1 MKILAIRG
9 KNLAS
14 LAAEFAIDFQ
24 SEPLASAGLYAICGP
39 TGSGKSTLLDALC
52 LALYERTP
60 RLSRVGNC
68 GDIPDVGDNE
78 ISPSNPRTLLR
89 RGAAEGF
96 AEVDFVGSD
105 GVAYRA
111 RWSVRRSRSKIDGKL
126 QQSEVSLL
134 RLHDA
139 QPLGDHRKVETLK
152 RIEACVGLN
161 FEQFT
166 RAVLLAQND
175 FAAFLKASDDER
187 AELLQ
192 TLTGTGTF
200 ATISMQA
207 FARMKAE
214 KEALEHLQ
222 AQLKDQQPLAAEAR
236 ADKQSQLQQHTAQ
249 ATELAQQKAVTE
261 AHLRWFQQWD
271 RLQAAQGEARQKLEA
286 TQAEQVAAAPR
297 RAQLARLEQVQAA
310 RPVCAELTRLTQA
323 LAATEAAELAA
334 RADLDATQDQVS
346 TCQATHAQ
354 ALAQVSLAEAARTQA
369 QPDIDQARVLDAR
382 IATLTPQWLS
392 AVHAQDDAQKHLLA
406 KEKRAQEA
414 IENIASSERDLTAA
428 QDWLAAQAMLR
439 PLAEGWQRWEALL
452 AQAQQGLNAQ
462 TQTQTGLA
470 GLKERA
476 AANAQAGVAA
486 QAALAR
492 ATEATHA
499 ASEKLDTL
507 AQACAAVDAEQ
518 LAQDKQTLEARREQL
533 HSADQLWQRHTELSR
548 QQDKLHAQ
556 QQAHQQELQSSQQAL
571 DEGSPKR
578 ARLEAELHSAEH
590 ALHLAQLAASKS
602 AEALR
607 ASLQDGQA
615 CPVCGAVEH
624 PYASHAPVADA
635 MLKSLQDHVKVKQV
649 DLRALL
655 DLLAAAQA
663 RQASSQAQLEQ
674 LGQEQAQLDADRRG
688 WQAQWSVHSLQAEVD
703 ALCFAGEVQ
712 TERAGVLPPLPL
724 GEGISPYQAE
734 SSSDAERSLWLAAQQ
749 EGIRTALA
757 HLNQQEAAHREQ
769 LKQRE
774 AAQQALNRAQQAQ
787 TQARESVSRLEIEHR
802 TTAQAMEAAQHQLN
816 ELAGQIT
823 ALLDQ
828 LNGAFGHA
836 QWQPQWREGATA
848 FVAQCRSDAQAWL
861 SQQERRTTL
870 MHRLE
875 ALHQERAACQSACE
889 LARQQFQSQQ
899 ERCTSVAAEL
909 QTYRGQRNALWAGQA
924 LAEVEAGLNAALQAA
939 RGALNG
945 SAQALQTSQAEL
957 ARRQEALRQ
966 NGLQLDQLRGAGV
979 AAQSQL
985 AAWLADFNAQHPSP
999 DGEPALS
1006 VTELQSLHEIS
1017 PQRLLDERNALQQ
1030 LEQSLSAA
1038 QAVLLSQ
1045 QQTLAVHEA
1054 AKPGPEDA
1062 DALQANLA
1070 QTAQA
1075 MEVLVEALSAL
1086 KIEIAQDDER
1096 LSKSETLRAEIERQ
1110 TATARVW
1117 AQLSE
1122 LIGSADG
1129 KKFRNFAQQLTLDIL
1144 LDYGNRHLQSL
1155 TRRYRLQRIKD
1166 SLGLLVVDQ
1175 DMGDEVRSVHSLSG
1189 GESFLVSLALAL
1201 GLASLSSHRVQVESL
1216 FIDEGF
1222 GSLDA
1227 ESLRVA
1233 MDALDNLQAQG
1244 RKVGVISHVAEMT
1257 ERIGTRVQVMRQA
1270 GGVSRVVVG

>member
-1 MKILAIRG
+1 MKILVIRG

-60 RLSRVGNC
+60 RLSRVGRG
-68 GDIPDVGDNE
+68 GDIPDVGDND
-78 ISPSNPRTLLR
+78 ITPSDPRTLLR

-96 AEVDFVGSD
+96 AEVDFVGRD
-105 GVAYRA
+105 AVAYRA

-134 RLHDA
+134 RLVDA
-139 QPLGDHRKVETLK
+139 QPLGDHRKSETLK

-207 FARMKAE
+207 YARMKAE
-214 KEALEHLQ
+214 KEALERLQ
-222 AQLKDQQPLAAEAR
+222 AQLKDQQPLSPDAR
-236 ADKQSQLQQHTAQ
+236 ADKQNQLQQHAAQ
-249 ATELAQQKAVTE
+249 ASELAQQRTVLE

-286 TQAEQVAAAPR
+286 AQAEQVAAAPR
-297 RAQLARLEQVQAA
+297 YAQLTRLEQVQAA
-310 RPVCAELTRLTQA
+310 RPLCAELTRLTQA

-334 RADLDATQDQVS
+334 RADLNATQDQVS
-346 TCQATHAQ
+346 TCQATQTQ
-354 ALAQVSLAEAARTQA
+354 ALAQEKLAETARLQA
-369 QPDIDQARVLDAR
+369 QPAIDQARALDVR
-382 IATLTPQWLS
+382 ITTLTPQWQA
-392 AVHAQDDAQKHLLA
+392 AVLAQNEAQKHLLTQ
-406 KEKRAQEA
+406 EKNAQEA
-414 IENIASSERDLTAA
+414 IENIASNESDLAQA
-428 QDWLAAQAMLR
+428 QDWLAAHTTLR
-439 PLAEGWQRWEALL
+439 PLAEGWQRWEALF
-452 AQAQQGLNAQ
+452 AQAQQGLSA
-462 TQTQTGLA
+462 QTQTGLA
-470 GLKERA
+470 DLNEKA
-476 AANAQAGVAA
+476 AAQAQASVAA

-499 ASEKLDTL
+499 ASATLDTL

-518 LAQDKQTLEARREQL
+518 LAQDKQALEARREQL
-533 HSADQLWQRHTELSR
+533 HSAAQLWQRHTELSR

-556 QQAHQQELQSSQQAL
+556 QQAHQQELRGSQQAL

-578 ARLEAELHSAEH
+578 ALLEAELHSAEQ
-590 ALHLAQLAASKS
+590 ALHLAQLAASKN
-602 AEALR
+602 AETLR
-607 ASLQDGQA
+607 ARLQDGQA

-624 PYASHAPVADA
+624 PYANHAPVADA
-635 MLKSLQDHVKVKQV
+635 MLKSLQDHVKVKQA

-663 RQASSQAQLEQ
+663 RQASSRAHLEQ
-674 LGQEQAQLDADRRG
+674 LGQEQGQLEADRSDCLT
-688 WQAQWSVHSLQAEVD
+688 QWSAHSLQAEVNV
-703 ALCFAGEVQ
+703 L
-712 TERAGVLPPLPL
+712 TEP
-724 GEGISPYQAE
+724 
-734 SSSDAERSLWLAAQQ
+734 ERSPWLMAQQ
-749 EGIRTALA
+749 EGVRTALA
-757 HLNQQEAAHREQ
+757 HLSQQEAAYREQ

-774 AAQQALNRAQQAQ
+774 AAQQVLNRAQLAL
-787 TQARESVSRLEIEHR
+787 TEARASVSRLEVEHGA
-802 TTAQAMEAAQHQLN
+802 TAQAIEATQHQLS
-816 ELAGQIT
+816 ELDGQIT

-828 LNGAFGHA
+828 LDGAFGHA
-836 QWQPQWREGATA
+836 QWQSRWREDAAVQSRIGPDASGLGVDAATS

-870 MHRLE
+870 THRLSV
-875 ALHQERAACQSACE
+875 LQQERTACQSACE
-889 LARQQFQSQQ
+889 QARQQFHSQQ
-899 ERCTSVAAEL
+899 ERCTLVATEL
-909 QTYRGQRNALWAGQA
+909 QVYRDQRNALWAGQA
-924 LAEVEAGLNAALQAA
+924 LAEVESGLNAALQAA
-939 RGALNG
+939 RGAVSRSTEG
-945 SAQALQTSQAEL
+945 LQTAQDEL

-966 NGLQLDQLRGAGV
+966 NDLQLDQLRRAGE

-985 AAWLADFNAQHPSP
+985 AAWLIDFNAQHPSP
-999 DGEPALS
+999 EGEPALS
-1006 VTELQSLHEIS
+1006 VAELHSLHEIS
-1017 PQRLLDERNALQQ
+1017 PQRLSDERKALQQ

-1045 QQTLAVHEA
+1045 QQTLTVHEA
-1054 AKPGPEDA
+1054 AKPGPEDV
-1062 DALQANLA
+1062 DALQVSLS
-1070 QTAQA
+1070 QTTQA
-1075 MEVLVEALSAL
+1075 MDALAETLSAL

-1096 LSKSETLRAEIERQ
+1096 LAKSESLRAEIERQ

-1257 ERIGTRVQVMRQA
+1257 ERIGTRVQVLRQA

>member
-9 KNLAS
+9 KNLAA

-24 SEPLASAGLYAICGP
+24 SEPLASADLYAICGP
-39 TGSGKSTLLDALC
+39 TGAGKSTLLDALC

-60 RLSRVGNC
+60 RLSRVGR
-68 GDIPDVGDNE
+68 GGGEIPDVGDND
-78 ISPSNPRTLLR
+78 ISPSDPRTLLR

-105 GVAYRA
+105 GIAYRA

-134 RLHDA
+134 RLVDT
-139 QPLGDHRKVETLK
+139 QPLGDHRKSETLK

-161 FEQFT
+161 FDQFT

-207 FARMKAE
+207 YARMKAE
-214 KEALEHLQ
+214 KEALERLQ
-222 AQLKDQQPLAAEAR
+222 AQLKDQQPLSPDAR
-236 ADKQSQLQQHTAQ
+236 ADKQNQLQQHAAQ

-261 AHLRWFQQWD
+261 AHLRWYQQWD
-271 RLQAAQGEARQKLEA
+271 RLQAALGEARQKLEA
-286 TQAEQVAAAPR
+286 AQAEQVAAEPR

-310 RPVCAELTRLTQA
+310 RPLCLEVTRLTQA
-323 LAATEAAELAA
+323 VDSAEAAELVA
-334 RADLDATQDQVS
+334 RAELDRAQAQVR
-346 TCQATHAQ
+346 THQGSHAK

-382 IATLTPQWLS
+382 IATLTPQWQTAEQS
-392 AVHAQDDAQKHLLA
+392 RNDAQKHLLA
-406 KEKRAQEA
+406 QEKRAQEA
-414 IENIASSERDLTAA
+414 IENIASAERDLTAA
-428 QDWLAAQAMLR
+428 QDWLAAHATLR

-452 AQAQQGLNAQ
+452 AQAQQASNAQ
-462 TQTQTGLA
+462 IQAETGLEV
-470 GLKERA
+470 LQKKA
-476 AANAQAGVAA
+476 AAQVQASVVA
-486 QAALAR
+486 QAALTS
-492 ATEATHA
+492 ATEATQA
-499 ASEKLDTL
+499 ASATLDTL
-507 AQACAAVDAEQ
+507 ATACAAVDAEQ
-518 LAQDKQTLEARREQL
+518 LAQDKQALEARREQL
-533 HSADQLWQRHTELSR
+533 HSAAQLWQRYTELSR

-556 QQAHQQELQSSQQAL
+556 QQAHQQECQSSQQAL
-571 DEGSPKR
+571 DDGSPKR
-578 ARLEAELHSAEH
+578 ARLEAELHSAEQ
-590 ALHLAQLAASKS
+590 AWHLAQLAASQN
-602 AEALR
+602 AETLR
-607 ASLQDGQA
+607 ASLQDGQT
-615 CPVCGAVEH
+615 CPVCGAVDH
-624 PYASHAPVADA
+624 PYANHAPVADA
-635 MLKSLQDHVKVKQV
+635 MLKSLQDHVKVKQA

-663 RQASSQAQLEQ
+663 RQASSQAHLEQ
-674 LGQEQAQLDADRRG
+674 LGQEQGQLEADRSDCL
-688 WQAQWSVHSLQAEVD
+688 AQWSAHSLQAEVNV
-703 ALCFAGEVQ
+703 L
-712 TERAGVLPPLPL
+712 TEP
-724 GEGISPYQAE
+724 E
-734 SSSDAERSLWLAAQQ
+734 SSPWLITQQ

-757 HLNQQEAAHREQ
+757 HLCQQEAAYREQ

-774 AAQQALNRAQQAQ
+774 AAQQVLNR
-787 TQARESVSRLEIEHR
+787 TQLALTEARASVSRLEVEHGAM
-802 TTAQAMEAAQHQLN
+802 AQAIEATQHQLS
-816 ELAGQIT
+816 ELDGQIT

-828 LNGAFGHA
+828 LDGAFGHA
-836 QWQPQWREGATA
+836 QWQSRWREDVAVQSRIGPDASGLGVDAATS

-870 MHRLE
+870 THRLSV
-875 ALHQERAACQSACE
+875 LQQERTACQSACE
-889 LARQQFQSQQ
+889 QAQQQFQSQS
-899 ERCTSVAAEL
+899 ERCAQVAAEL
-909 QTYRGQRNALWAGQA
+909 QAYRDQRNALWAGQA
-924 LAEVEAGLNAALQAA
+924 LAEVESGLNAALEAA
-939 RGALNG
+939 RGAVSRSIEG
-945 SAQALQTSQAEL
+945 LQTAQAEL

-966 NGLQLDQLRGAGV
+966 NDLQLDQLRGAEA

-985 AAWLADFNAQHPSP
+985 AVWLIDFNAQHPSP
-999 DGEPALS
+999 EGEPALS
-1006 VTELQSLHEIS
+1006 VAELHSLHEIS
-1017 PQRLLDERNALQQ
+1017 PQRLSDERKTLQQ

-1045 QQTLAVHEA
+1045 QQTLTVHEV

-1062 DALQANLA
+1062 GALQVNLT
-1070 QTAQA
+1070 QTTQA
-1075 MEVLVEALSAL
+1075 MEVLAEALSAL

-1096 LSKSETLRAEIERQ
+1096 LLKSESLRAEIERQ
-1110 TATARVW
+1110 SAMARVW

-1257 ERIGTRVQVMRQA
+1257 ERIGTRVQVLRQA

>member
-39 TGSGKSTLLDALC
+39 TGAGKSTLLDALC

-60 RLSRVGNC
+60 RLNRVGR
-68 GDIPDVGDNE
+68 GGEIPDVGDND
-78 ISPSNPRTLLR
+78 ISPSDPRTLLR

-105 GVAYRA
+105 GVSYRA

-126 QQSEVSLL
+126 QQSELSLL
-134 RLHDA
+134 RLVDA
-139 QPLGDHRKVETLK
+139 QPLGDHRKQETLK

-214 KEALEHLQ
+214 KEALERLQ
-222 AQLKDQQPLAAEAR
+222 VQLKDQQPLAPEAR
-236 ADKQSQLQQHTAQ
+236 ADKQSQLQQHVTQ
-249 ATELAQQKAVTE
+249 ASELAQQKAVTE

-271 RLQAAQGEARQKLEA
+271 RLQAAQGEARQKLETA
-286 TQAEQVAAAPR
+286 QAEQVAAEPR

-310 RPVCAELTRLTQA
+310 RPLCLEVTRLTQA
-323 LAATEAAELAA
+323 VDSAEAAELVA
-334 RADLDATQDQVS
+334 RAELDRAQAQVGTHQGS
-346 TCQATHAQ
+346 HAQ
-354 ALAQVSLAEAARTQA
+354 ALEQVSLAEAARTQA

-382 IATLTPQWLS
+382 IATLTPQWQ
-392 AVHAQDDAQKHLLA
+392 AATQAQDEAQKHLLVQ
-406 KEKRAQEA
+406 EKRAQEA
-414 IENIASSERDLTAA
+414 IENIVSSERDLTAA
-428 QDWLAAQAMLR
+428 QDWLAAHATLR

-452 AQAQQGLNAQ
+452 AQAQQASNAQ
-462 TQTQTGLA
+462 IQTETGLEV
-470 GLKERA
+470 LQKKA
-476 AANAQAGVAA
+476 AAQVQACVVA
-486 QAALAR
+486 QAALTS
-492 ATEATHA
+492 ATEATQA
-499 ASEKLDTL
+499 ASETLDTL
-507 AQACAAVDAEQ
+507 AQACAVVNAEQ
-518 LAQDKQTLEARREQL
+518 LAQDKQALEARREQL
-533 HSADQLWQRHTELSR
+533 HSAAQLWQRYIELSR
-548 QQDKLHAQ
+548 QHDKLHAQ
-556 QQAHQQELQSSQQAL
+556 QQAHQQELQGSQQVL
-571 DEGSPKR
+571 DDGSPKR
-578 ARLEAELHSAEH
+578 ALLEAELHSAEQ
-590 ALHLAQLAASKS
+590 AWHLAQLAASQN
-602 AEALR
+602 AETLR

-624 PYASHAPVADA
+624 PYANHAPVADA
-635 MLKSLQDHVKVKQV
+635 MLKSLQDHVKVKQA

-663 RQASSQAQLEQ
+663 HQASSRAHLEQ
-674 LGQEQAQLDADRRG
+674 LGQEQGQLEADRSDCLT
-688 WQAQWSVHSLQAEVD
+688 QWSAHSLQAEVNV
-703 ALCFAGEVQ
+703 L
-712 TERAGVLPPLPL
+712 TEP
-724 GEGISPYQAE
+724 
-734 SSSDAERSLWLAAQQ
+734 ERSPWLMAQQ
-749 EGIRTALA
+749 EGVRTALA
-757 HLNQQEAAHREQ
+757 HLSQQEAAYREQ

-774 AAQQALNRAQQAQ
+774 AAQQVLNRAQLAL
-787 TQARESVSRLEIEHR
+787 TEARASVSRLEVEHGA
-802 TTAQAMEAAQHQLN
+802 TAQAIEATQHQLSK
-816 ELAGQIT
+816 LDGQIT

-828 LNGAFGHA
+828 LDGAFGHA
-836 QWQPQWREGATA
+836 QWQSRWREDAATS

-870 MHRLE
+870 THRLSV
-875 ALHQERAACQSACE
+875 LQQERTACQSACE
-889 LARQQFQSQQ
+889 QAQQQFQSQS
-899 ERCTSVAAEL
+899 ERCAQAAAEL
-909 QTYRGQRNALWAGQA
+909 QAYRHQRNALWAGQA
-924 LAEVEAGLNAALQAA
+924 LAEVESGLNVALEVA
-939 RGALNG
+939 RGALSRCVEG
-945 SAQALQTSQAEL
+945 LQTAQAEL

-966 NGLQLDQLRGAGV
+966 NGLQLAQLRRAGE

-985 AAWLADFNAQHPSP
+985 AVWLIDFNAQHPSP
-999 DGEPALS
+999 EGEPALS
-1006 VTELQSLHEIS
+1006 VVELQSLHEIS
-1017 PQRLLDERNALQQ
+1017 PQRLLDERKVLQQ

-1045 QQTLAVHEA
+1045 QQTLTVHEA

-1062 DALQANLA
+1062 GALQVNLT
-1070 QTAQA
+1070 QTTQA
-1075 MEVLVEALSAL
+1075 MEVLAEALSVL

-1096 LSKSETLRAEIERQ
+1096 LFKSESLRAEIERQ
-1110 TATARVW
+1110 SATARVW
-1117 AQLSE
+1117 SQLSE

-1257 ERIGTRVQVMRQA
+1257 ERIGTRVQVLRQA

>member
-1 MKILAIRG
+1 MRILAIRG

-24 SEPLASAGLYAICGP
+24 SEPLVSAGLYAICGP

-60 RLSRVGNC
+60 RLSRVGRG

-78 ISPSNPRTLLR
+78 ITPSDPRTLLR

-105 GVAYRA
+105 SVAYRA

-134 RLHDA
+134 RLVDA

-214 KEALEHLQ
+214 KEALERLQ
-222 AQLKDQQPLAAEAR
+222 AQLKDQQPLPPEAR
-236 ADKQSQLQQHTAQ
+236 ADKLNQLQQHADQ

-271 RLQAAQGEARQKLEA
+271 RLQAAHLEARQKLEA
-286 TQAEQVAAAPR
+286 AQAEQVVAAPR

-310 RPVCAELTRLTQA
+310 RPLCLEVTRLTQA
-323 LAATEAAELAA
+323 VASAEAAEQAA
-334 RADLDATQDQVS
+334 RADLDRAQAQVAS
-346 TCQATHAQ
+346 HQVAHAQ
-354 ALAQVSLAEAARTQA
+354 ALAQVSLVEAARTQA
-369 QPDIDQARVLDAR
+369 QPDIDQARALDAS
-382 IATLTPQWLS
+382 IATLTPQWQT
-392 AVHAQDDAQKHLLA
+392 AEHAQDEAQKHLVA
-406 KEKRAQEA
+406 QEKRAREA
-414 IENIASSERDLTAA
+414 IENIASAESDLAAA
-428 QDWLAAQAMLR
+428 QDWLAAHATLR
-439 PLAEGWQRWEALL
+439 PLAEGWQRWEALF
-452 AQAQQGLNAQ
+452 AQAQQGLNVHHQ
-462 TQTQTGLA
+462 TETGLTL
-470 GLKERA
+470 LKQKA
-476 AANAQAGVAA
+476 AAHAQASVAA
-486 QAALAR
+486 QAALAS
-492 ATEATHA
+492 ATEAAQA

-507 AQACAAVDAEQ
+507 IQACAAVDAEQ
-518 LAQDKQTLEARREQL
+518 LAQDKQRLEVRREQV
-533 HSADQLWQRHTELSR
+533 HSAAQLWQRHTELSR
-548 QQDKLHAQ
+548 QQDKLLAQ

-571 DEGSPKR
+571 DNGSPKR
-578 ARLEAELHSAEH
+578 PLLEAGLSSAEQ
-590 ALHLAQLAASKS
+590 ALHLAQLAASKN
-602 AEALR
+602 AETLR

-615 CPVCGAVEH
+615 CPVCGAVDH

-635 MLKSLQDHVKVKQV
+635 MLKTLRDHVKTQQA

-655 DLLAAAQA
+655 DALAAAHA
-663 RQASSQAQLEQ
+663 RQASSQAHLAQ
-674 LGQEQAQLDADRRG
+674 LGQEL
-688 WQAQWSVHSLQAEVD
+688 AQWEAAHRDWQRQWSTHGLQAEVN
-703 ALCFAGEVQ
+703 
-712 TERAGVLPPLPL
+712 VLP
-724 GEGISPYQAE
+724 E
-734 SSSDAERSLWLAAQQ
+734 SERSPWLAAQQ
-749 EGIRTALA
+749 EGIRTALD

-774 AAQQALNRAQQAQ
+774 AAQQALNRAQQGQ
-787 TQARESVSRLEIEHR
+787 TQARESVSRLALEHSA
-802 TTAQAMEAAQHQLN
+802 TAQAMEAAQQQLS

-823 ALLDQ
+823 TLLNQ
-828 LNGAFGHA
+828 LDSAFGHA
-836 QWQPQWREGATA
+836 QWQPRWRDDAPA
-848 FVAQCRSDAQAWL
+848 FVAQCQSEAQAWL
-861 SQQERRTTL
+861 SQQERSTTL
-870 MHRLE
+870 THRLE

-909 QTYRGQRNALWAGQA
+909 QAYRDQRNALWAGQA

-939 RGALNG
+939 RGAVSRSTEG
-945 SAQALQTSQAEL
+945 LQTSQGEL

-966 NGLQLDQLRGAGV
+966 NGLQLEQLRVEEV

-985 AAWLADFNAQHPSP
+985 AAWLADFNAQHPSSE
-999 DGEPALS
+999 GAPALS
-1006 VTELQSLHEIS
+1006 VAELQSLHEIS
-1017 PQRLLDERNALQQ
+1017 PQRLLDERKALQQ
-1030 LEQSLSAA
+1030 LEQSLGAA

-1045 QQTLAVHEA
+1045 QQTLTAHEA

-1062 DALQANLA
+1062 DALQVNLA
-1070 QTAQA
+1070 QTTQA
-1075 MEVLVEALSAL
+1075 MEALAETLSAL

-1096 LSKSETLRAEIERQ
+1096 LLKSESLRAEIERQ

-1144 LDYGNRHLQSL
+1144 LDYGNRQLQSL

-1201 GLASLSSHRVQVESL
+1201 GLASLSSHRVRVESL

-1257 ERIGTRVQVMRQA
+1257 ERIGTRVQVLRQA
-1270 GGVSRVVVG
+1270 GGVSRVLVA

>member
-1 MKILAIRG
+1 
-9 KNLAS
+9 
-14 LAAEFAIDFQ
+14 
-24 SEPLASAGLYAICGP
+24 
-39 TGSGKSTLLDALC
+39 
-52 LALYERTP
+52 
-60 RLSRVGNC
+60 
-68 GDIPDVGDNE
+68 
-78 ISPSNPRTLLR
+78 
-89 RGAAEGF
+89 
-96 AEVDFVGSD
+96 
-105 GVAYRA
+105 
-111 RWSVRRSRSKIDGKL
+111 
-126 QQSEVSLL
+126 
-134 RLHDA
+134 
-139 QPLGDHRKVETLK
+139 
-152 RIEACVGLN
+152 
-161 FEQFT
+161 
-166 RAVLLAQND
+166 
-175 FAAFLKASDDER
+175 
-187 AELLQ
+187 
-192 TLTGTGTF
+192 
-200 ATISMQA
+200 
-207 FARMKAE
+207 
-214 KEALEHLQ
+214 
-222 AQLKDQQPLAAEAR
+222 
-236 ADKQSQLQQHTAQ
+236 
-249 ATELAQQKAVTE
+249 
-261 AHLRWFQQWD
+261 
-271 RLQAAQGEARQKLEA
+271 
-286 TQAEQVAAAPR
+286 
-297 RAQLARLEQVQAA
+297 
-310 RPVCAELTRLTQA
+310 
-323 LAATEAAELAA
+323 
-334 RADLDATQDQVS
+334 
-346 TCQATHAQ
+346 
-354 ALAQVSLAEAARTQA
+354 LAQVSQAEAARTQA

-392 AVHAQDDAQKHLLA
+392 AVHAQEDAQKHLLA
-406 KEKRAQEA
+406 QEKRAQEA
-414 IENIASSERDLTAA
+414 IENIASAGRDLTAA

-439 PLAEGWQRWEALL
+439 PLAEGWQRWEALF

-462 TQTQTGLA
+462 TQIQTGLV
-470 GLKERA
+470 GLQKKA
-476 AANAQAGVAA
+476 AANAQASVKAQAALTRAAEAA
-486 QAALAR
+486 QAA
-492 ATEATHA
+492 
-499 ASEKLDTL
+499 SETLDTL

-518 LAQDKQTLEARREQL
+518 LAQDKQALEARREQL
-533 HSADQLWQRHTELSR
+533 HSAAQLWQRHTELSR
-548 QQDKLHAQ
+548 QQEKLHAQ
-556 QQAHQQELQSSQQAL
+556 QQAHQQELKGSQQAL

-578 ARLEAELHSAEH
+578 ALLEAGLQSAEQ
-590 ALHLAQLAASKS
+590 ALHLAQLAASQS

-615 CPVCGAVEH
+615 CPVCGALDH

-635 MLKSLQDHVKVKQV
+635 MLKSLQEHVKAKQA

-663 RQASSQAQLEQ
+663 RQASSRAHLAQ
-674 LGQEQAQLDADRRG
+674 LGQELAQWEEAQMG
-688 WQAQWSVHSLQAEVD
+688 WQAQWSAHGLQAEVN
-703 ALCFAGEVQ
+703 AL
-712 TERAGVLPPLPL
+712 P
-724 GEGISPYQAE
+724 
-734 SSSDAERSLWLAAQQ
+734 DAERSLWLAAQQ
-749 EGIRTALA
+749 EGIRTALD

-774 AAQQALNRAQQAQ
+774 VAQQALNRAQQVLN
-787 TQARESVSRLEIEHR
+787 QARESVSRLEIEHR

-828 LNGAFGHA
+828 LHGAFGHA
-836 QWQPQWREGATA
+836 QWQPQWREDAAA

-870 MHRLE
+870 THRLE

-889 LARQQFQSQQ
+889 LARQQFQSQS
-899 ERCTSVAAEL
+899 ERCASVAAEL
-909 QTYRGQRNALWAGQA
+909 QAYRGQRNALWAGQA

-939 RGALNG
+939 AGALNG

-966 NGLQLDQLRGAGV
+966 NGLQLDQLRSAGV

-985 AAWLADFNAQHPSP
+985 AAWLADFNALHPLSE
-999 DGEPALS
+999 GASELS
-1006 VTELQSLHEIS
+1006 VAELQSLHEIS
-1017 PQRLLDERNALQQ
+1017 PQRLSDERNALQQ

-1045 QQTLAVHEA
+1045 QQTLTVHEA

-1062 DALQANLA
+1062 DALQVSLT
-1070 QTAQA
+1070 QTTQA
-1075 MEVLVEALSAL
+1075 MEVLAEALSAL
-1086 KIEIAQDDER
+1086 KIEIAQDGER
-1096 LSKSETLRAEIERQ
+1096 LLKSESLRAEIERQ

-1222 GSLDA
+1222 GSLDG

>member
-24 SEPLASAGLYAICGP
+24 AEPLVSAGLYAICGP

-60 RLSRVGNC
+60 RLSRVGRG
-68 GDIPDVGDNE
+68 GDIPDVGDND
-78 ISPSNPRTLLR
+78 ITPSDPRTLLR

-105 GVAYRA
+105 SVAYRA

-134 RLHDA
+134 RLVDA
-139 QPLGDHRKVETLK
+139 QPLGDHRKSETLK

-161 FEQFT
+161 FDQFT

-207 FARMKAE
+207 FARMKSE
-214 KEALEHLQ
+214 KEALERLQ
-222 AQLKDQQPLAAEAR
+222 AQLKDQQPLPAEAR
-236 ADKQSQLQQHTAQ
+236 ADKQNQLKQHATQ
-249 ATELAQQKAVTE
+249 ASELAQQKAVTE

-286 TQAEQVAAAPR
+286 AQAEQAAAEPR

-310 RPVCAELTRLTQA
+310 RPLCLEVTRLTQA
-323 LAATEAAELAA
+323 VDSAEAAELVA
-334 RADLDATQDQVS
+334 RADLDRAQAQVG
-346 TCQATHAQ
+346 THQASHAQ
-354 ALAQVSLAEAARTQA
+354 ALEQVSLAEAARTQA
-369 QPDIDQARVLDAR
+369 QPAIDQARVLDAR
-382 IATLTPQWLS
+382 IATLTPQWQ
-392 AVHAQDDAQKHLLA
+392 AATQAQDEAQKHLLVQ
-406 KEKRAQEA
+406 EKRAQEA

-428 QDWLAAQAMLR
+428 QDWLAAHATLR

-452 AQAQQGLNAQ
+452 AQAQQASNAQ
-462 TQTQTGLA
+462 IQAETGLEV
-470 GLKERA
+470 LQKKA
-476 AANAQAGVAA
+476 AAQVQASVVA
-486 QAALAR
+486 QAALTS
-492 ATEATHA
+492 ATEATQA
-499 ASEKLDTL
+499 ASETLDTL
-507 AQACAAVDAEQ
+507 AQACAVVNAEQ
-518 LAQDKQTLEARREQL
+518 LAQDKQALEARREQL
-533 HSADQLWQRHTELSR
+533 HSAAQLWQRHTELSR

-556 QQAHQQELQSSQQAL
+556 QQAHQQELRGSQQAL

-578 ARLEAELHSAEH
+578 ALLEAELHSAEQ
-590 ALHLAQLAASKS
+590 ALHLAQLAASKN
-602 AEALR
+602 AETLR
-607 ASLQDGQA
+607 ARLQDGQA

-624 PYASHAPVADA
+624 PYANHAPVADA
-635 MLKSLQDHVKVKQV
+635 MLKSLQDHVKVKQA

-663 RQASSQAQLEQ
+663 RQASSQVHLEQ
-674 LGQEQAQLDADRRG
+674 LGQEQGQLEADRSDCL
-688 WQAQWSVHSLQAEVD
+688 AQWSAHSLQAEVNV
-703 ALCFAGEVQ
+703 L
-712 TERAGVLPPLPL
+712 TEP
-724 GEGISPYQAE
+724 
-734 SSSDAERSLWLAAQQ
+734 ERSPWLMAQQ
-749 EGIRTALA
+749 EGVRTALA
-757 HLNQQEAAHREQ
+757 HLSQQEAAYREQ

-774 AAQQALNRAQQAQ
+774 VAQQVLNCAQLALTEARA
-787 TQARESVSRLEIEHR
+787 SVSRLEVEHGA
-802 TTAQAMEAAQHQLN
+802 TAQAIEATQHQLS
-816 ELAGQIT
+816 ELDGQIT

-828 LNGAFGHA
+828 LDGAFGHA
-836 QWQPQWREGATA
+836 QWQSRWREDAAVQSRIGPDASGLGVDAATS
-848 FVAQCRSDAQAWL
+848 FVEQCRSDAQAWL
-861 SQQERRTTL
+861 SQQERRTMLT
-870 MHRLE
+870 HRLSV
-875 ALHQERAACQSACE
+875 LQQERTACQSACE
-889 LARQQFQSQQ
+889 QAQQQFQSQS
-899 ERCTSVAAEL
+899 ERCTQVAAEL
-909 QTYRGQRNALWAGQA
+909 QTYRDQRNALWAGQA
-924 LAEVEAGLNAALQAA
+924 LAEVESGLNAALEVA
-939 RGALNG
+939 RGALNRCVEG
-945 SAQALQTSQAEL
+945 LQTAQAEL

-966 NGLQLDQLRGAGV
+966 NGLQLAQLRSAGE
-979 AAQSQL
+979 AAQAQL
-985 AAWLADFNAQHPSP
+985 ADWLADFNTQHPSLTV
-999 DGEPALS
+999 A
-1006 VTELQSLHEIS
+1006 ELHSLHEIS
-1017 PQRLLDERNALQQ
+1017 LQRLSDERKALQQ
-1030 LEQSLSAA
+1030 LDQSLSAA

-1045 QQTLAVHEA
+1045 QQTLTTHEA

-1062 DALQANLA
+1062 DALQVSLTQTTQALETLA
-1070 QTAQA
+1070 ET
-1075 MEVLVEALSAL
+1075 LSAL

-1096 LSKSETLRAEIERQ
+1096 LAKSESLRAEIERQ
-1110 TATARVW
+1110 SATARVW

-1175 DMGDEVRSVHSLSG
+1175 DMGDELRSVHSLSG

-1257 ERIGTRVQVMRQA
+1257 ERIGTRVQVLRQA

>member
-24 SEPLASAGLYAICGP
+24 NEPLASAGLYAICGP
-39 TGSGKSTLLDALC
+39 TGAGKSTLLDALC

-60 RLSRVGNC
+60 RLSRVGR
-68 GDIPDVGDNE
+68 GGEIPDVGDND
-78 ISPSNPRTLLR
+78 ISPSDPRTLLR

-126 QQSEVSLL
+126 QQSELSLL
-134 RLHDA
+134 RLVDA

-214 KEALEHLQ
+214 KDALERLQ
-222 AQLKDQQPLAAEAR
+222 AQLKDQQPLAPEAR
-236 ADKQSQLQQHTAQ
+236 ADKQNQLQRHATQ
-249 ATELAQQKAVTE
+249 ASELAQQKTVLE

-286 TQAEQVAAAPR
+286 AQAEQVAAEPR

-310 RPVCAELTRLTQA
+310 RHLCAELTRLTQA
-323 LAATEAAELAA
+323 VDSAEAAELVA
-334 RADLDATQDQVS
+334 RAELDRAQAQVGTHQGS
-346 TCQATHAQ
+346 HAQ

-382 IATLTPQWLS
+382 IATLTPQWQTAEQS
-392 AVHAQDDAQKHLLA
+392 RNDAQKHLLA
-406 KEKRAQEA
+406 QEKRAQEA
-414 IENIASSERDLTAA
+414 IENIASAERDLTAA
-428 QDWLAAQAMLR
+428 QDWLAAHATLR
-439 PLAEGWQRWEALL
+439 PLAEGWQRWEALF
-452 AQAQQGLNAQ
+452 AQVQQGLNAHH
-462 TQTQTGLA
+462 QTQTGLA

-486 QAALAR
+486 QAALAS
-492 ATEATHA
+492 ATEATQA
-499 ASEKLDTL
+499 ASETLDTL

-518 LAQDKQTLEARREQL
+518 LAQNKQALEARREQL
-533 HSADQLWQRHTELSR
+533 HSAAQLWQRHTELSR
-548 QQDKLHAQ
+548 QQDKLLAQ
-556 QQAHQQELQSSQQAL
+556 QQAHQLECQSSQQAL
-571 DEGSPKR
+571 DDGSPRR
-578 ARLEAELHSAEH
+578 ARLEAELHSAEQ
-590 ALHLAQLAASKS
+590 ALHLAQLAASQS

-635 MLKSLQDHVKVKQV
+635 MLKSLQDHVKAKQA

-663 RQASSQAQLEQ
+663 RQASSQAHLEQ
-674 LGQEQAQLDADRRG
+674 LGQEQGQLEADRSDCL
-688 WQAQWSVHSLQAEVD
+688 AQWSAHSLQAEVNV
-703 ALCFAGEVQ
+703 L
-712 TERAGVLPPLPL
+712 TEP
-724 GEGISPYQAE
+724 
-734 SSSDAERSLWLAAQQ
+734 ERSPWLITQQ

-757 HLNQQEAAHREQ
+757 HLCQQEAAYREQ

-774 AAQQALNRAQQAQ
+774 AAQQVLNR
-787 TQARESVSRLEIEHR
+787 TQLALTEARASVSRLEVEHGAM
-802 TTAQAMEAAQHQLN
+802 AQAIEATQHQLS
-816 ELAGQIT
+816 ELDGQIT

-828 LNGAFGHA
+828 LDGAFGHA
-836 QWQPQWREGATA
+836 QWQSRWREDVAVQSRIGPDASGLGVDAATS

-870 MHRLE
+870 THRLSV
-875 ALHQERAACQSACE
+875 LQQERTACQSACE
-889 LARQQFQSQQ
+889 QAQQQFQSQS
-899 ERCTSVAAEL
+899 ERCAQVAAEL
-909 QTYRGQRNALWAGQA
+909 QAYRDQRNALWAGQA
-924 LAEVEAGLNAALQAA
+924 LAEVESGLNAALEAA
-939 RGALNG
+939 RGAVSRSTEG
-945 SAQALQTSQAEL
+945 LQTAQAEL

-966 NGLQLDQLRGAGV
+966 NGLQLDQLRSAE
-979 AAQSQL
+979 ATAQSQL
-985 AAWLADFNAQHPSP
+985 AAWLADFNTQHPSLTV
-999 DGEPALS
+999 A
-1006 VTELQSLHEIS
+1006 ELQSLHEIS
-1017 PQRLLDERNALQQ
+1017 LQSLSDERKTLQQ

-1045 QQTLAVHEA
+1045 QQTLTVHEV
-1054 AKPGPEDA
+1054 AKPGPEEA
-1062 DALQANLA
+1062 GALQVNLT
-1070 QTAQA
+1070 QTTQA
-1075 MEVLVEALSAL
+1075 MEVLAEALSAL

-1096 LSKSETLRAEIERQ
+1096 LLKSESLRAEIERQ
-1110 TATARVW
+1110 SATARVW

-1129 KKFRNFAQQLTLDIL
+1129 KSFATLP
-1144 LDYGNRHLQSL
+1144 
-1155 TRRYRLQRIKD
+1155 
-1166 SLGLLVVDQ
+1166 
-1175 DMGDEVRSVHSLSG
+1175 
-1189 GESFLVSLALAL
+1189 
-1201 GLASLSSHRVQVESL
+1201 SS
-1216 FIDEGF
+1216 
-1222 GSLDA
+1222 
-1227 ESLRVA
+1227 
-1233 MDALDNLQAQG
+1233 
-1244 RKVGVISHVAEMT
+1244 
-1257 ERIGTRVQVMRQA
+1257 
-1270 GGVSRVVVG
+1270 SRWTFCWTMAIAICKA